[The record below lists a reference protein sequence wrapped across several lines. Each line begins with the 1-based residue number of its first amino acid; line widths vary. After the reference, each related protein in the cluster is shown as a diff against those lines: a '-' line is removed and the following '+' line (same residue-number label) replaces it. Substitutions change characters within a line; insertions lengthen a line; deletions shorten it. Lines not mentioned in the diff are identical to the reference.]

1 MKYTLRII
9 AAILMLFSFSLV
21 LNAQGGKG
29 RQEQMEKFKSMKIA
43 YFTEKLELTPEEAE
57 KFWPLY
63 NDFETRKREV
73 SRYQYRRSRNMDEE
87 LANMTDQEASKMA
100 DDMILSRRKEVELY
114 EAFHK
119 DLKKIFPPKKVMK
132 YYITEHQFREYMLR
146 KIRDERRNAQ
156 GKRGNNPPSPS
167 RLP

>member
-1 MKYTLRII
+1 MKYTHRII
-9 AAILMLFSFSLV
+9 TAILILFSFSFV
-21 LNAQGGKG
+21 LNAQEGKG
-29 RQEQMEKFKSMKIA
+29 RQEHMEKFRSMKIA
-43 YFTEKLELTPEEAE
+43 YFTENLELTPEEAE

-73 SRYQYRRSRNMDEE
+73 SRQRYRRSRNMDEE
-87 LANMTDQEASKMA
+87 LSNMTDQEAARMA
-100 DDMILSRRKEVELY
+100 DDIIISRRKEVELS

-146 KIRDERRNAQ
+146 KLRDERRNAQ
-156 GKRGNNPPSPS
+156 GKKGNNLPSPS
-167 RLP
+167 LLP